1 MKASIINKLKE
12 INEKISNYL
21 YMIEQAKQINH
32 RHEHSISISENNF
45 FGIAEHYEGRI
56 KINNKIIINLLEH
69 IFLVEYQVYFIL
81 EHVCVLLYYSHLEKH
96 AIKISCVLKILIYFK
111 TITN

>member
-56 KINNKIIINLLEH
+56 KINNKIIMRLSKRIRDLTSE
-69 IFLVEYQVYFIL
+69 QQ
-81 EHVCVLLYYSHLEKH
+81 
-96 AIKISCVLKILIYFK
+96 KILQKNIE
-111 TITN
+111 IILPV